1 MAAAETSEMTTAEM
15 ATAKSSKMA
24 AAEMAPAKSSTPKG
38 KSFARPP
45 GHHARR
51 KRSFK
56 AEA

>member
-1 MAAAETSEMTTAEM
+1 MTPAETSKMTP
-15 ATAKSSKMA
+15 
-24 AAEMAPAKSSTPKG
+24 AEMAPAESSTPKG
-38 KSFARPP
+38 KSFARP

>member
-1 MAAAETSEMTTAEM
+1 MAPAISSEV
-15 ATAKSSKMA
+15 A
-24 AAEMAPAKSSTPKG
+24 AAEMTPAESSTPKG

>member
-1 MAAAETSEMTTAEM
+1 MTAAETSKMTP
-15 ATAKSSKMA
+15 
-24 AAEMAPAKSSTPKG
+24 AEMAPAESSTPKG